1 MPIIETTAELVARTY
16 AEMEARL
23 EVVRGRLDR
32 PLTYGEKVLLG
43 HLDDPAGQELA
54 PGEAY
59 LQLRPDRIAMQD
71 ATAQMA
77 MLQFMQ
83 AGRDETAVPTTV
95 HCDHLIR
102 AYQGSS
108 NDLATAKTTNSEVY
122 DFLRTCSA
130 RYGIGFWGRVPAS
143 SIRWC
148 WRSTLIREA

>member
-43 HLDDPAGQELA
+43 HLDHPADQELA

-77 MLQFMQ
+77 LLQFMQ

-95 HCDHLIR
+95 HCDHLIQ
-102 AYQGSS
+102 AYKGS
-108 NDLATAKTTNSEVY
+108 
-122 DFLRTCSA
+122 
-130 RYGIGFWGRVPAS
+130 
-143 SIRWC
+143 
-148 WRSTLIREA
+148 